1 MSSSKSIFLCLAL
14 LFLSGIVRGQSSG
27 KYLNYQAIARD
38 DSGQPVANT
47 QIRLRLRLIH
57 IDTNGVSEQLT
68 AETYRPRTDE
78 SGFFQVNVGQAT
90 GPDFL
95 TSLDWGNGRHEL
107 NVEWD
112 PAGGTDYRDLGSQE
126 LLPVPIALHALSV
139 DNVDDAD
146 ADPQNEF
153 QYLEYDRESE
163 ILRLTTEPQDDVV
176 IGGGI
181 NLPQPLFIRKGNT
194 VLNNDLDPGQFVFGT
209 EQPDYVPESE
219 RGSRFFFD
227 REKAAFRA
235 GTTFSDTISQSIFL
249 NADNTEVWDQEFL
262 GEFSFAAGRMTM
274 ASGNGSVAF
283 GDQNLAGGRESLVA
297 GKANGAFADNS
308 VVLGLGNLAGALG
321 QTTVGMYASPPDNQA
336 SLNTWRAQDP
346 VFKVGNGTSFSE
358 RSSALT
364 VLKNGQMQVNG
375 LITVEPGILVNPFV
389 TGQLVLGYQ
398 RIELLESGLGE
409 VSIRPQRM
417 ELKDRFNSI
426 WIGEDSGSSIS
437 SGEDNLG
444 VGRFTAMSMES
455 GFGNTFFGTEVG
467 RSLIDGDGNSMVG
480 NRAGQSLQQ
489 GSFNTF
495 MGMEAGLNLS
505 AGEGNTFIG
514 RQAGRILSGGS
525 HNTLLGHEAG
535 ESLQTGS
542 GNILIG
548 RAAGED
554 LTNESNRL
562 FIDNNGRNADN
573 ALIYGEFDNEVLRI
587 NGSLGVD
594 KRPSFGLNLDVLGDA
609 RVGANNQA
617 NGPSEFLAING
628 QAGTWFLNTVNTNSR
643 AGSGFYISPN
653 GSGPDGYFHLNVNGD
668 AGFGTANPQADVHVV
683 HGDQA
688 GVDGLR
694 IEHTGNSDNY
704 WTYWVSNNTGRL
716 FVFTKAAGAGPDDYV
731 GVYNDETGEYFARS
745 DRRIKK
751 DIRPIAGVLPR
762 LNDIPLYQY
771 RYKHQK
777 SESSA
782 PVLGVMAQDLLP
794 HFPELVMH
802 DQENDTYLVNYKG
815 LSVVALQAVQ
825 EQQQEI
831 DDLKSRVAELERL
844 VQLALSKE

>member
-1 MSSSKSIFLCLAL
+1 MSYLKFIFLCL
-14 LFLSGIVRGQSSG
+14 FFVFISGLVRGQSNG

-38 DSGQPVANT
+38 DSGQPLSDT
-47 QIRLRLRLIH
+47 QIRLRLRLFH
-57 IDTNGVSEQLT
+57 VDSNGIAQQVT

-78 SGFFQVNVGQAT
+78 AGFFQVKVGQAT

-95 TSLDWGNGRHEL
+95 TSLDWGNGRYEL

-126 LLPVPIALHALSV
+126 LLPVPVALHALSV

-153 QYLEYDRESE
+153 QYLEYDRETE

-181 NLPQPLFIRKGNT
+181 NLPQPLFIRKANT
-194 VLNNDLDPGQFVFGT
+194 ILSDDTEAGQFVFGT
-209 EQPDYVPESE
+209 QQLDYVPNSE

-227 REKAAFRA
+227 RETGAFRA
-235 GTTFSDTISQSIFL
+235 GTTFSDTINQSIFL
-249 NADNTEVWDQEFL
+249 NAANTEVWDREFL
-262 GEFSFAAGRMTM
+262 GEYSFAAGRMTM

-297 GKANGAFADNS
+297 GKGNGAFADNS
-308 VVLGLGNLAGALG
+308 AVLGLGNLAGALG
-321 QTTVGMYASPPDNQA
+321 QTTVGMYASIPDNQA
-336 SLNTWRAQDP
+336 SPNTWRAEDP
-346 VFKVGNGTSFSE
+346 IFKVGNGTSFSE

-364 VLKNGQMQVNG
+364 IFKNGQTQVNG
-375 LITVEPGILVNPFV
+375 WITVEPGILVNPFV

-398 RIELLESGLGE
+398 RIEMLDNGLGE
-409 VSIRPQRM
+409 VSIRPQRI
-417 ELKDRFNSI
+417 ELKDRFNNI

-437 SGEDNLG
+437 DGEDNLG
-444 VGRFTAMSMES
+444 VGRFVATSLDA
-455 GFGNTFFGTEVG
+455 GFGNTLLGTEAG
-467 RSLIDGDGNSMVG
+467 RSLVNGNGNSIVG

-495 MGMEAGLNLS
+495 LGLESGLNLNN
-505 AGEGNTFIG
+505 GEGNTFVG
-514 RQAGRILSGGS
+514 RQTGRLLSGGS
-525 HNTLLGHEAG
+525 HNTLIGHEAG
-535 ESLQTGS
+535 ERLQSGS

-573 ALIYGEFDNEVLRI
+573 ALIYGEFDNEILQI
-587 NGSLGVD
+587 NGSLGIN
-594 KRPSFGLNLDVLGDA
+594 KSPSFGLNLDVMGDA
-609 RVGANNQA
+609 GIGARSDA
-617 NGPSEFLAING
+617 NGPSEFLAISG
-628 QAGTWFLNTVNTNSR
+628 QAGSWFLNTVNTNSR
-643 AGSGFYISPN
+643 SGSSFYISPN
-653 GSGPDGYFHLNVNGD
+653 GGGPDGLFHLETNGD
-668 AGFGTANPQADVHVV
+668 VGFGTADPQSDVHVV
-683 HGDQA
+683 HGDEA
-688 GVDGLR
+688 GIDGLR

-751 DIRPIAGVLPR
+751 DIKPIAGVLPK

-771 RYKHQK
+771 RYEHQ
-777 SESSA
+777 ESKNSA

-794 HFPELVMH
+794 NFPELVMH

-831 DDLKSRVAELERL
+831 KDLENRVAELERL
-844 VQLALSKE
+844 VKLALSKE